1 MESDAL
7 VRRVFNLTDQDSIEP
22 KDMDIMQSYIEECRL
37 ITPIDLNEDGK
48 LDIMCEAMDD

>member
-1 MESDAL
+1 M